1 MNRSK
6 PSVPLNPVNE
16 EVKEMKSVDEET
28 NKDDADDDEE
38 YSDDNENDTMGIEL
52 QDINDIKTP
61 PKDHEQNE

>member
-1 MNRSK
+1 M
-6 PSVPLNPVNE
+6 NE

-38 YSDDNENDTMGIEL
+38 YSDDNENDTMGVEL